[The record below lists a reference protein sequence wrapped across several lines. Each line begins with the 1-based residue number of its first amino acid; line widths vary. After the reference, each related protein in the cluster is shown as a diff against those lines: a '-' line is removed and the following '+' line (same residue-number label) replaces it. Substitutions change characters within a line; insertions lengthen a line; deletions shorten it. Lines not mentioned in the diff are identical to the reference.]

1 MKLSTINQIVE
12 AILSQTKLNTKLPH
26 EDVREATFKRLA
38 NEAAI
43 ILKTALICE
52 DKGIEEAMKYYNGTH
67 TEDEYKDFRTSV
79 VDYDVSLCKN
89 CWCMT
94 HTTNSKCGKC
104 KAKKEERLMDRLA
117 ELYDMAKPPIVETLK
132 KGEHSGFEF
141 FILWFSS
148 HPDAYI
154 RIPKN
159 HPFYKKDYHKI
170 DNKCLVHGGFT
181 FSGEDLDKRDYQR
194 GGI

>member
-12 AILSQTKLNTKLPH
+12 AILSQTNSNIKLPH

-67 TEDEYKDFRTSV
+67 TEDEYKEFRTSV
-79 VDYDVSLCKN
+79 VDYDVNLCKN

-94 HTTNSKCGKC
+94 HTVNGKCGKC
-104 KAKKEERLMDRLA
+104 GVRKE
-117 ELYDMAKPPIVETLK
+117 K
-132 KGEHSGFEF
+132 
-141 FILWFSS
+141 
-148 HPDAYI
+148 
-154 RIPKN
+154 
-159 HPFYKKDYHKI
+159 
-170 DNKCLVHGGFT
+170 
-181 FSGEDLDKRDYQR
+181 
-194 GGI
+194 